1 MSMSIEEQLA
11 IRKAYSEGKP
21 VYMRRAFEV
30 VGKQVEP
37 EGHLF
42 DFKSYFYSVSP
53 LDWCT
58 GKDAVTAY
66 ATLLL
71 NGTENDKLQTS
82 RVYSERED
90 DYTHE
95 KITYHTDSLNLV
107 DAYPLFIAGAEWV
120 LKNLDNGID
129 FQKSL
134 EKLRENCIERQR
146 TEDEER
152 RRALHIHH

>member
-1 MSMSIEEQLA
+1 MPMSIEEQLA
-11 IRKAYSEGKP
+11 ILKAYSEGKP
-21 VYMRRAFEV
+21 VYMRKTFEA

-37 EGHLF
+37 EGHIF
-42 DFKSYFYSVSP
+42 DFKSNFYSVSP

-71 NGTENDKLQTS
+71 NGTENDMLHTS

-95 KITYHTDSLNLV
+95 KLTYHTDSLNLV

-129 FQKSL
+129 FQESL

-146 TEDEER
+146 TEDEAR
-152 RRALHIHH
+152 RRALHIQY

>member
-1 MSMSIEEQLA
+1 MSTTIEDQLA
-11 IRKAYSEGKP
+11 ILKAYAEGKP
-21 VYMRRAFEV
+21 VYMRKKFEA

-42 DFKSYFYSVSP
+42 DFHDAIYSLSP

-58 GKDAVTAY
+58 GKDAITAY

-71 NGTENDKLQTS
+71 HGTEEDTLNTS

-95 KITYHTDSLNLV
+95 KLTYHRDSLNLV
-107 DAYPLFIAGAEWV
+107 DAYPIFIAGAEWV
-120 LKNLDNGID
+120 LRNLDNGID
-129 FQKSL
+129 FQESL
-134 EKLRENCIERQR
+134 KEFRKKCIEKQR

-152 RRALHIHH
+152 RRALHLQR

>member
-1 MSMSIEEQLA
+1 MPMSIEEQMTML
-11 IRKAYSEGKP
+11 KAYSEGKP
-21 VYMRRAFEV
+21 VYMRKTFEV

-42 DFKSYFYSVSP
+42 DFKSNFYSLTPV
-53 LDWCT
+53 DWCT

-71 NGTENDKLQTS
+71 HGTEKDTLQTS

-95 KITYHTDSLNLV
+95 KLTFHTDSLNLV
-107 DAYPLFIAGAEWV
+107 DAYPIFIAGAEWV
-120 LKNLDNGID
+120 LKNLDKGIV
-129 FQKSL
+129 FQESL
-134 EKLRENCIERQR
+134 EKLRENCVERQR
-146 TEDEER
+146 AEDDER
-152 RRALHIHH
+152 RRALHIRY

>member
-1 MSMSIEEQLA
+1 MSMSIEEQMA
-11 IRKAYSEGKP
+11 ILKAYSEGKP
-21 VYMRRAFEV
+21 VYMRKTFEV

-71 NGTENDKLQTS
+71 NGTEKDKLQTS

-95 KITYHTDSLNLV
+95 KLTYHTDLLNLV

-146 TEDEER
+146 TEDEAR
-152 RRALHIHH
+152 RRALRIHH